1 MVGLS
6 VDTFSTP
13 TFKGSHVA
21 RRTVSSIYSFKVKSA
36 GSRSRSPG
44 KLTCPSQVALA
55 VEPVYGIQNTVLALA
70 VESGEPVLL
79 TNWGASNSREVPA
92 AALA

>member
-13 TFKGSHVA
+13 TFKGSHVP
-21 RRTVSSIYSFKVKSA
+21 RRTVSSITA
-36 GSRSRSPG
+36 SRSKVRDHVRAPLG